1 MWTSYIKVYPR
12 SDKQLETELNQIY
25 ALSKSL
31 AGYLELVNV
40 VSVFVKTA
48 VSEWVSSVLRSH
60 QHSIGYMGDGSKQ
73 QEVGYRRHSV
83 ILLYIQLITP
93 TVGPIERRP
102 QGHRFTKCEIIFE
115 KGALRSIGR

>member
-48 VSEWVSSVLRSH
+48 VSE
-60 QHSIGYMGDGSKQ
+60 
-73 QEVGYRRHSV
+73 
-83 ILLYIQLITP
+83 
-93 TVGPIERRP
+93 
-102 QGHRFTKCEIIFE
+102 
-115 KGALRSIGR
+115 